1 MTQPFRRRFEQ
12 RSAGV
17 LSRMSRVPVWLP
29 LVVVLVLTVA
39 GLLVHG
45 PVGALLLL
53 VLAALVG
60 WLCYLGWPSLAGNAR
75 AVRLLVLAIL
85 VVLAIRQY
93 TLS

>member
-1 MTQPFRRRFEQ
+1 MSQPFRRKFEQ

-17 LSRMSRVPVWLP
+17 LSRLSRAPAWLP
-29 LVVVLVLTVA
+29 LVIVLVLTVA
-39 GLLVHG
+39 GLLIRG
-45 PVGALLLL
+45 PAGALLLL

-60 WLCYLGWPSLAGNAR
+60 WLCYLSWPTLAGNAR

-85 VVLAIRQY
+85 VAVAIRQY

>member
-1 MTQPFRRRFEQ
+1 MTQPFRRKLEQ
-12 RSAGV
+12 RSAVV
-17 LSRMSRVPVWLP
+17 LSRLSRLPVWLP
-29 LVVVLVLTVA
+29 LVAVLVLTVV
-39 GLLVHG
+39 GLLVRG

-53 VLAALVG
+53 VLTALAG
-60 WLCYLGWPSLAGNAR
+60 WLCYLSWPTLAGNAR